1 MGLSDEQ
8 LIDEAIECKPRRD
21 GGRTP
26 GSYRGHLVHFAQY
39 LASAHGSDFY
49 RANKKQSPLH
59 GTSGEEGRRRPRSRA
74 GALRLVPGAR
84 SARRTARARM
94 VGLLRK
100 GHPSAL
106 RFLYHHLQAD
116 DELPDLDPTVLE
128 SSPRSSSGAATRRA
142 RRRSSAC
149 WRRPARAAPSAGAPA
164 LLYALPARD
173 LRRRAVVRIDLEAA
187 EWEVVGKN
195 DKVDV
200 FPLAP
205 PLIRAFRVYR
215 RRQLAEAEHRPAI
228 RDALADPEKAYVLM
242 TINGRKTSPSTATKI
257 ATWHGIRAGV
267 GLKEGDAR
275 NRRGRRDD
283 LAGHASLLPPR
294 LGDDRPERREGPDA
308 DRRGLGGPAPQG
320 HRDDAASLRA
330 DQVRQ
335 GAGGAD
341 RDAGEV
347 AAADRGGDS
356 P

>member
-8 LIDEAIECKPRRD
+8 LIDEAIECKPRR
-21 GGRTP
+21 GRRKDP
-26 GSYRGHLVHFAQY
+26 REHRGHLVHFAQY

-74 GALRLVPGAR
+74 GVLRLVPGAR
-84 SARRTARARM
+84 SARRTARAKM

-173 LRRRAVVRIDLEAA
+173 LRRRAVVRHRPRGRR
-187 EWEVVGKN
+187 VGG
-195 DKVDV
+195 
-200 FPLAP
+200 
-205 PLIRAFRVYR
+205 
-215 RRQLAEAEHRPAI
+215 RRQERQGRRLPAG
-228 RDALADPEKAYVLM
+228 AAPDPRL
-242 TINGRKTSPSTATKI
+242 P
-257 ATWHGIRAGV
+257 
-267 GLKEGDAR
+267 GLPTPAA
-275 NRRGRRDD
+275 RRGRTSAGDPRRARRSREGLRADDDQRQEDQPLDGHQDRD
-283 LAGHASLLPPR
+283 LARHPR
-294 LGDDRPERREGPDA
+294 RGRPERR
-308 DRRGLGGPAPQG
+308 RRPESTRSTG
-320 HRDDAASLRA
+320 
-330 DQVRQ
+330 
-335 GAGGAD
+335 
-341 RDAGEV
+341 
-347 AAADRGGDS
+347 
-356 P
+356 